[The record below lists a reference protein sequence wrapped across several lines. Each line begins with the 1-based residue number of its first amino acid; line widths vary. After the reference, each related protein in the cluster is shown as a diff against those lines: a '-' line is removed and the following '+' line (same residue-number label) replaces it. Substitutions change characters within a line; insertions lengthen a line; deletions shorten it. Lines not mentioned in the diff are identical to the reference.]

1 MHWRT
6 DDLFSGL
13 MFLGVSA
20 LFGFTA
26 LSTLET
32 GTPGL
37 MGPGFFPIMVS
48 LALAGLAVA
57 IIVGA
62 RSGAPSAPRK
72 PIAWRAVVCVIGAPV
87 AFGLSVRT
95 LGLVPALLIAV
106 TLGVLASRKMT
117 AARGALI
124 VGGMTVFC
132 VAIFSFGIGL
142 SVELFSSQFWHWR

>member
-26 LSTLET
+26 LRTLEI
-32 GTPGL
+32 GTPGV

-57 IIVGA
+57 IIIGA
-62 RSGAPSAPRK
+62 RGAPSAPRK
-72 PIAWRAVVCVIGAPV
+72 PIAWRAVACVIGAPI
-87 AFGLSVRT
+87 AFGLSVRS

-117 AARGALI
+117 LVRGVLI

-142 SVELFSSQFWHWR
+142 SVELFSAQFWRWR

>member
-26 LSTLET
+26 LSTLEI
-32 GTPGL
+32 GTPGV

-62 RSGAPSAPRK
+62 RSGAPCAPRK

-87 AFGLSVRT
+87 AFGLSVRA

-106 TLGVLASRKMT
+106 TIGVLASRKMT

-142 SVELFSSQFWHWR
+142 SVELFSAQFWRWR

>member
-6 DDLFSGL
+6 DDLFAGL

-26 LSTLET
+26 LSTLEI
-32 GTPGL
+32 GTPGV

-57 IIVGA
+57 IILGA
-62 RSGAPSAPRK
+62 RGAEPGKSRR

-117 AARGALI
+117 LVRGALI
-124 VGGMTVFC
+124 AGGMTVFC

-142 SVELFSSQFWHWR
+142 SVELFSSQFWRWR